1 MIQSFIKGFL
11 KTKNFPFDKKD
22 PFEDINHANDL
33 LPTFIDEIDKL
44 IAFKTDFSPLEH
56 EKSVFQNSIRNQV
69 LPNESLMDSLA
80 ISNIYDTNLLDDI
93 NNRNAKIARFKR
105 LLELNDEQFFTDD
118 ILNEFL
124 EEEELKAYQ
133 TLHIQINNID
143 NDLGEIGSILSNLIL
158 ANEKVWSH
166 FNEALSHNR
175 LPENHCPFCNSNFT
189 DLQILTDSYEL
200 QIENLKKY
208 NLLKIEEKQTL
219 FDELKKHNQ
228 TIKKSINE
236 FLEVNIQF
244 DESVIGLIRNFP
256 SKLNDIN
263 RIKERFFNENFNFS
277 IDILFNYIPY
287 NYSDFDLQRVKLKD
301 FFERVILDH
310 YQFDSDKIKDNGFY
324 SLYFDNNQSKFNL
337 ISAESMEHKKLYL
350 KIQHQLFTN
359 ERLSFLKSRS
369 AKLQTVLNSLAP
381 INTDIYNIIKNHKA
395 EMIEKIKIPFFVY
408 SGKIMQNYQQGI
420 GIFIDISK
428 TGQKNNVVLRTGKDS
443 DHDVVF
449 HLSSGQ
455 MAVVSLAFCLS
466 LNKVYNTNENFKFL
480 AIDDP
485 VKTMDN
491 LNVHSFIEL
500 LRNEFT
506 DYQIIL
512 STHDDFISRYM
523 SYKFEKYNMKSS
535 IQNVQNLMLDAS
547 MN

>member
-1 MIQSFIKGFL
+1 
-11 KTKNFPFDKKD
+11 
-22 PFEDINHANDL
+22 
-33 LPTFIDEIDKL
+33 
-44 IAFKTDFSPLEH
+44 
-56 EKSVFQNSIRNQV
+56 
-69 LPNESLMDSLA
+69 
-80 ISNIYDTNLLDDI
+80 
-93 NNRNAKIARFKR
+93 
-105 LLELNDEQFFTDD
+105 
-118 ILNEFL
+118 
-124 EEEELKAYQ
+124 
-133 TLHIQINNID
+133 
-143 NDLGEIGSILSNLIL
+143 
-158 ANEKVWSH
+158 
-166 FNEALSHNR
+166 
-175 LPENHCPFCNSNFT
+175 NSNFT

-256 SKLNDIN
+256 SKLN

-369 AKLQTVLNSLAP
+369 AKLQIVLNSLAP

-408 SGKIMQNYQQGI
+408 SGKIMQNYQQGF